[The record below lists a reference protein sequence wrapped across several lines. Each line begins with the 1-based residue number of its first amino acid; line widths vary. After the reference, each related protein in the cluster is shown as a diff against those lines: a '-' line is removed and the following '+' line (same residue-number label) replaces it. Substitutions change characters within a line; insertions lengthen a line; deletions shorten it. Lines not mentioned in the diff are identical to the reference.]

1 MPCRVQ
7 CAAHTA
13 SAQASP
19 RQPRSQLHTPM
30 WLQFP
35 WPEHESTQEGQPGVA
50 MAERN
55 IIILSLGKGVEERDA
70 RVNEY
75 APPQGGN
82 RPPFI

>member
-1 MPCRVQ
+1 MPCWVQ

-50 MAERN
+50 MAAAERN
-55 IIILSLGKGVEERDA
+55 IMPIMPFLEPREPGGVEADRGA
-70 RVNEY
+70 THGKV
-75 APPQGGN
+75 
-82 RPPFI
+82 

>member
-1 MPCRVQ
+1 MPCRAQ

-55 IIILSLGKGVEERDA
+55 IIMLSLGEGVLKNGTGLGR
-70 RVNEY
+70 
-75 APPQGGN
+75 GN